1 MIVDD
6 SLIGRINLK
15 GLLESNGYAVVGEAK
30 SAEEAIALHK
40 QARPT
45 LTTMD
50 LNMPDRSGLEAIQ
63 SILESDPSALFVIIS
78 AVDQK
83 LVRDQYSAMGNCEYV
98 SKPVEW
104 EKLSAAIARLMKKGP
119 AKAKK

>member
-15 GLLESNGYAVVGEAK
+15 GLLETNGYTVVGEAK

-40 QARPT
+40 QARPS

-63 SILESDPSALFVIIS
+63 SILESDPSALFIIIS

-104 EKLSAAIARLMKKGP
+104 EKLSAAISRVVKKGP